1 MRGRG
6 CHRWRAIVPRR
17 APIVTRQGRDS
28 INKTHRANIALRWG
42 NRRTARLERMTSGE
56 GWLYR
61 GRVGSTRDG
70 DRRRASAVKVFDKT
84 AIAGRGVLVTDF
96 LRCDDFLSDV

>member
-1 MRGRG
+1 MRRRG

-28 INKTHRANIALRWG
+28 ITKTHRANIALRWG
-42 NRRTARLERMTSGE
+42 NRWTARLERVTSGE

-70 DRRRASAVKVFDKT
+70 GGRRASAVKVVDKT
-84 AIAGRGVLVTDF
+84 AITGRGVLVTDF
-96 LRCDDFLSDV
+96 LRCDDVLSDV